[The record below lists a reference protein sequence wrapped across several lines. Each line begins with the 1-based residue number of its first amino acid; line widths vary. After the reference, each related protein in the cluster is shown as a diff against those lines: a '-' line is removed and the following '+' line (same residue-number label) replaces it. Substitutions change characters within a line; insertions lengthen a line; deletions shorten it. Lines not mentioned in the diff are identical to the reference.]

1 MSIRSLAHFS
11 VGLFVFWYWAAWGVC
26 LLWISPFASTP
37 PPPILRVVFFFHL
50 WFTLLPWRR
59 TWQPTPVLLPGKS
72 HGQRSLVGYSPWG
85 HKESDTT
92 ERLHCCS
99 NTFKV
104 NEVPFVWFW
113 FSFFQ
118 EWIQSKLAVIYSKAC
133 SACISLKRFI
143 VSVLHLDLWFGV
155 YFSAWV

>member
-1 MSIRSLAHFS
+1 MLGIFSGALRSP
-11 VGLFVFWYWAAWGVC
+11 GC
-26 LLWISPFASTP
+26 LLWRNVRSIFGPFFCWVVCFWILSCMRCLPVVDISICKYP
-37 PPPILRVVFFFHL
+37 PPPILRAVFFFHL

-59 TWQPTPVLLPGKS
+59 TWHPTPVLLPGKS
-72 HGQRSLVGYSPWG
+72 HGQRSPVGHSPWG
-85 HKESDTT
+85 RKESDTT

-118 EWIQSKLAVIYSKAC
+118 E
-133 SACISLKRFI
+133 
-143 VSVLHLDLWFGV
+143 
-155 YFSAWV
+155 